1 MLENLSRQTIS
12 HNMRLIDISQEI
24 SPKTQVFP
32 TYPSPYFMLWTKRDI
47 YGFEAEVMMMAV
59 HTGTHVDAPYHFT
72 PEGRRISEV
81 NPESLIGEAVVVDLS
96 DAADRELITLSRF
109 RESLN
114 RAGTELREGD
124 IVLVRT
130 GWDRYLGDERYIRD
144 YPGLALDVAEHLAS
158 KKIAALGV
166 DTPNPDHPDDTSFPV
181 HNTLLPKDIL
191 IIENLTGL
199 ERIPRQRLQF
209 IGLPLKLKGLSGSP
223 IRAVLIEP

>member
-1 MLENLSRQTIS
+1 MQ
-12 HNMRLIDISQEI
+12 LIDLSQEI

-47 YGFEAEVMMMAV
+47 YGFEAEIMMMAV
-59 HTGTHVDAPYHFT
+59 HTGTHVDASYHFT

-96 DAADRELITLSRF
+96 RAAGKELITLPTFLDALGRT
-109 RESLN
+109 
-114 RAGTELREGD
+114 GTELRKGD

-130 GWDRYLGDERYIRD
+130 GWDRYQSEERYIME
-144 YPGLALDVAEHLAS
+144 YPGLGADVAEYLAS
-158 KKIAALGV
+158 KKIAVLGV
-166 DTPNPDHPDDTSFPV
+166 DTPNPDHPDDASFPV
-181 HNTLLPKDIL
+181 HNTLLPRDIL

-199 ERIPRQRLQF
+199 DRIRRQRLQF

-223 IRAVLIEP
+223 IRAVLVAP